1 MKKIFTIAAV
11 AIAMASCGTKEAGI
25 CVDKFY
31 ENPVVGS
38 EIVIAGQAKVCC
50 CSGAL
55 LLTGSEKNVITV
67 APAEGVVVPENVKGA
82 IVEVKGVV
90 STTTIDEQYVADL
103 AAQAEAAQD
112 STEKA
117 KLTAKVEK
125 VKAAIEANGGPITK
139 YTIAAT
145 EIVVKDACCKKEG
158 KEGCKKE
165 GKACCKKDSAA
176 KCEGA
181 KEEKKC
187 DEAKGETKV
196 EPAEEKTA
204 E

>member
-1 MKKIFTIAAV
+1 MKKIFTIAAL
-11 AIAMASCGTKEAGI
+11 AFALASCGTKEAGI

-55 LLTGSEKNVITV
+55 LLTGNEGKNVITV
-67 APAEGVVVPENVKGA
+67 TPNEGVAVPENVKGA
-82 IVEVKGVV
+82 ILEVKGVV
-90 STTTIDEQYVADL
+90 SATTIDDQYVADL

-117 KLTAKVEK
+117 KLTAKAEK
-125 VKAAIEANGGPITK
+125 VKAALEANGAPIRK

-145 EIVVKDACCKKEG
+145 EILALKDACCKKGEE
-158 KEGCKKE
+158 KACKKGD

-176 KCEGA
+176 CKKDSAAC
-181 KEEKKC
+181 EKK
-187 DEAKGETKV
+187 DKV
-196 EPAEEKTA
+196 KAEEDK
-204 E
+204 

>member
-1 MKKIFTIAAV
+1 MKKIITIAAV
-11 AIAMASCGTKEAGI
+11 AIVLASCGTKDAGL

-38 EIVIAGQAKVCC
+38 EITISGQAKICC

-55 LLTGSEKNVITV
+55 LITGSEKNAIAV

-82 IVEVKGVV
+82 TIKVKGIV
-90 STTTIDEQYVADL
+90 SSETIDEQYVAKI
-103 AAQAEAAQD
+103 AEEAAAATD

-117 KLTAKVEK
+117 KLDEK
-125 VKAAIEANGGPITK
+125 VIKVSEAIVANNGPIYK

-145 EIVVKDACCKKEG
+145 AIEVVKSCCKEEG
-158 KEGCKKE
+158 KEGCKKDE
-165 GKACCKKDSAA
+165 KACCKKDSTV

-181 KEEKKC
+181 DKKEE
-187 DEAKGETKV
+187 
-196 EPAEEKTA
+196 
-204 E
+204 